1 MKNTILNI
9 AVDTPV
15 SQIFDYYLPKDS
27 DQIPKIGQRV
37 LVPFGRREVIGFIH
51 GVSDESSLPKSKIKY
66 CKSIIDEAP
75 LINKE
80 AHGLISWCKNYY
92 HYPLGKTYAT
102 AVPKYLRSEK
112 TPTIESMV
120 FQKSGGERKLT
131 PHQKKA
137 FDNCVELLKKPS
149 PILLNGVTGS
159 GKTEIYLQ
167 LMKKALDKKQQV
179 LFLVPEIGLTPQLF
193 EAISSRFGNCVG
205 LIHSS
210 TS

>member
-102 AVPKYLRSEK
+102 AVPKYLRSGK
-112 TPTIESMV
+112 TPAIESMV
-120 FQKSGGERKLT
+120 FQKSGVERKLT
-131 PHQKKA
+131 THQKKA
-137 FDNCVELLKKPS
+137 FDN
-149 PILLNGVTGS
+149 
-159 GKTEIYLQ
+159 
-167 LMKKALDKKQQV
+167 
-179 LFLVPEIGLTPQLF
+179 
-193 EAISSRFGNCVG
+193 
-205 LIHSS
+205 
-210 TS
+210 

>member
-1 MKNTILNI
+1 M
-9 AVDTPV
+9 

-102 AVPKYLRSEK
+102 AVPKYLRSGK
-112 TPTIESMV
+112 TPAIESMV
-120 FQKSGGERKLT
+120 FQKSGAERKLT
-131 PHQKKA
+131 THQKK
-137 FDNCVELLKKPS
+137 LLTIVLSCSKN
-149 PILLNGVTGS
+149 L
-159 GKTEIYLQ
+159 
-167 LMKKALDKKQQV
+167 V
-179 LFLVPEIGLTPQLF
+179 LFFLMVLLAVAKPRYIC
-193 EAISSRFGNCVG
+193 S
-205 LIHSS
+205 
-210 TS
+210 